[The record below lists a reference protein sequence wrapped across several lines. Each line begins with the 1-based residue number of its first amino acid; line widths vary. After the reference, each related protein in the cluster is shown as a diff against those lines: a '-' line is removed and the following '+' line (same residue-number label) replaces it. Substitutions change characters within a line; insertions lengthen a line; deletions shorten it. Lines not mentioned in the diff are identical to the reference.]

1 MGKFACK
8 SENFVKTSNVRES
21 WSPLNLILASGV
33 RAKVP
38 TIHSD
43 VCLKYQR
50 LVFLKKILSLRKI
63 LTILI
68 KNNCVPCFI
77 RTWSDFNPCDQN
89 NQKGSIK
96 LVDTAIPKLR
106 AETARRAAIEE
117 FWCSNEKSEHTGS
130 IRRNGKWLYRGD
142 DNGPVYETYDQCE
155 RFWTR
160 YAPSPQLTNPRARFI

>member
-1 MGKFACK
+1 M
-8 SENFVKTSNVRES
+8 
-21 WSPLNLILASGV
+21 
-33 RAKVP
+33 
-38 TIHSD
+38 
-43 VCLKYQR
+43 
-50 LVFLKKILSLRKI
+50 
-63 LTILI
+63 
-68 KNNCVPCFI
+68 
-77 RTWSDFNPCDQN
+77 
-89 NQKGSIK
+89 
-96 LVDTAIPKLR
+96 VDTAIPKLR